1 LPSGPFK
8 KILVANRG
16 EIALRVICAC
26 RELGIRTV
34 AVYSEA
40 DRDSLPVRFADE
52 AVCIGPPQ
60 SARSYLDMAAIISA
74 AEITNVDGIHPGY
87 GFLSEN
93 AGFAEVCQESGVG
106 FIGPR
111 ADVIRLMGVKEQAR
125 TFMRN
130 AGIPVLP
137 GSEGVLK
144 SADEA
149 LEVAKKTG
157 YPVILKA
164 SAGGGGRGMR
174 VVPQPADLPGL
185 FDQAQQEAGA
195 AFGSADIYLEK
206 FIAAPR
212 HIEFQVLADQYGH
225 VEILGERECTIQ
237 RRHQKLL
244 EESPSPALDEDR
256 REALANKLKAA
267 LARAGYTN
275 AGTVEFLMDEDGQLY
290 FIEVNARIQVEHPVT
305 EEVAGVDLVKGQIRI
320 AAGERLCEILRGPV
334 QLRGHAIECRIN
346 AEDPE
351 TFVPSPGRITA
362 FNVPGSIGV
371 RVDTAAHS
379 DCVIPPYYDSLV
391 AKLIT
396 RGSDRAEAIERM
408 SRALGMFV
416 VEGIRTS
423 IPLHKRILADP
434 DFLAGKF
441 DTSFVK
447 RFARV

>member
-1 LPSGPFK
+1 
-8 KILVANRG
+8 
-16 EIALRVICAC
+16 
-26 RELGIRTV
+26 
-34 AVYSEA
+34 
-40 DRDSLPVRFADE
+40 
-52 AVCIGPPQ
+52 
-60 SARSYLDMAAIISA
+60 M
-74 AEITNVDGIHPGY
+74 
-87 GFLSEN
+87 
-93 AGFAEVCQESGVG
+93 
-106 FIGPR
+106 
-111 ADVIRLMGVKEQAR
+111 
-125 TFMRN
+125 
-130 AGIPVLP
+130 
-137 GSEGVLK
+137 
-144 SADEA
+144 
-149 LEVAKKTG
+149 
-157 YPVILKA
+157 
-164 SAGGGGRGMR
+164 
-174 VVPQPADLPGL
+174 
-185 FDQAQQEAGA
+185 
-195 AFGSADIYLEK
+195 
-206 FIAAPR
+206 
-212 HIEFQVLADQYGH
+212 
-225 VEILGERECTIQ
+225 
-237 RRHQKLL
+237 
-244 EESPSPALDEDR
+244 
-256 REALANKLKAA
+256 
-267 LARAGYTN
+267 
-275 AGTVEFLMDEDGQLY
+275 
-290 FIEVNARIQVEHPVT
+290 
-305 EEVAGVDLVKGQIRI
+305 KGQIRI